1 MKKDVIM
8 SSHIVLRKVAKRY
21 EKKFL
26 SAATISRE
34 FHQHWVSVPK
44 TSKAFRRYV
53 KVMNTASEKSYL
65 VWRKDNKDLAG
76 VIELQDIYKANFK
89 NAYVIYYAFD
99 GNQGEGLMAE
109 AMREVI
115 RIAFKKLKL
124 HRLEANI
131 QPDNKASRH
140 LAKACGF
147 RKEGIARQ
155 FLKKGGEWRDHERWA
170 LLSTDVVG

>member
-1 MKKDVIM
+1 M
-8 SSHIVLRKVAKRY
+8 SSRVVLKKVSKKNEDRFLKLAK
-21 EKKFL
+21 K
-26 SAATISRE
+26 SQS

-44 TSKAFRRYV
+44 TSKTFLRYV
-53 KVMNTASEKSYL
+53 NVMNTASEKSYL

-99 GNQGEGLMAE
+99 GNQGEGLMVD

-131 QPDNKASRH
+131 QPDNKASRY

-147 RKEGIARQ
+147 RKEGLARK

-170 LLSTDVVG
+170 LLSTDR

>member
-1 MKKDVIM
+1 MLSRVVLKKIKKKDEDRF
-8 SSHIVLRKVAKRY
+8 LELAK
-21 EKKFL
+21 KNQQ
-26 SAATISRE
+26 
-34 FHQHWVSVPK
+34 FHRNWVSVPK
-44 TSKAFRRYV
+44 TSKAFRQYV

-76 VIELQDIYKANFK
+76 VIELQDIYKANFR

>member
-1 MKKDVIM
+1 M
-8 SSHIVLRKVAKRY
+8 SSRVVLKKVSKKNEDRFLKLAK
-21 EKKFL
+21 K
-26 SAATISRE
+26 SQI

-53 KVMNTASEKSYL
+53 KAMNTKSEKSYFI
-65 VWRKDNKDLAG
+65 WRKDSRDLAG

-147 RKEGIARQ
+147 RKEGLARQ

-170 LLSTDVVG
+170 LLSTDVIG

>member
-1 MKKDVIM
+1 MLSRVVLKKIKKKDEDRF
-8 SSHIVLRKVAKRY
+8 LELAK
-21 EKKFL
+21 KNQQ
-26 SAATISRE
+26 
-34 FHQHWVSVPK
+34 FHQQWVSVPK

-53 KVMNTASEKSYL
+53 KAMNTASEKSYL

-76 VIELQDIYKANFK
+76 VIELQDIYRANFR

-115 RIAFKKLKL
+115 QIAFKKLKL

-131 QPDNKASRH
+131 QPDNKASRY

-147 RKEGIARQ
+147 RKEGLARQ

-170 LLSTDVVG
+170 LLSTDV

>member
-1 MKKDVIM
+1 MLSRVVLKKI
-8 SSHIVLRKVAKRY
+8 
-21 EKKFL
+21 EKKNEDRFL
-26 SAATISRE
+26 ELAKKNQQ
-34 FHQHWVSVPK
+34 FHRHWVSVPT

-53 KVMNTASEKSYL
+53 KAMNTASEKSYL

-76 VIELQDIYKANFK
+76 VIELQDIYRANFR

-115 RIAFKKLKL
+115 QIAFKKLKL

-131 QPDNKASRH
+131 QPDNKASRY

-147 RKEGIARQ
+147 RKEGLARQ

-170 LLSTDVVG
+170 LLSTDV